1 MSESVASVAFSSSSS
16 SSSSSV
22 PLPLGHSQAPS
33 SRSAA
38 DCDSCSDVHVHN
50 QAEHCQ
56 EGQTEHLPPTPPAL
70 SLPPVPRVR
79 SIFDPIRILLGWP
92 TAQEKLDVEWR
103 QRWDYIQQAE
113 EELQLFQSLS
123 NLLCYPSAAVRESV
137 LGRIGDKLAL
147 LRSQTYRID
156 ALLNMPSFD
165 LCRLSLQ
172 MWIDGMVEAEDEL
185 ERDRAA
191 ARARIQSSQS
201 INVKVQQPHP
211 QQHAD
216 PNDDDDGDDDDD
228 NDDDDDDDDDD
239 AHDDDDLHLNV
250 ETAES
255 DIAPPQASCRDGHS
269 SICADTCD
277 GIPLLLVDWKDNIVD
292 VQDDIRPFARAL
304 GVRLWIDEA
313 EANAETQRRERKRK
327 SHDNSSGTGSGPAGS
342 TSSSHARSDSSVP
355 HSQSEW
361 ASTSTSTSAS
371 FFSWLSSAKPMT
383 LSNLSLSPWQQTLR
397 DAGLEEF
404 GEVPEL
410 EHFLKRLMERFA
422 DAGIAVYELLPAST
436 SVYHFF
442 FLHASAVNL
451 ASPLI
456 HALNMSFSRRNLDL
470 IGEHE
475 CIEPFDFERFDQ

>member
-1 MSESVASVAFSSSSS
+1 
-16 SSSSSV
+16 
-22 PLPLGHSQAPS
+22 
-33 SRSAA
+33 
-38 DCDSCSDVHVHN
+38 
-50 QAEHCQ
+50 
-56 EGQTEHLPPTPPAL
+56 
-70 SLPPVPRVR
+70 
-79 SIFDPIRILLGWP
+79 
-92 TAQEKLDVEWR
+92 
-103 QRWDYIQQAE
+103 
-113 EELQLFQSLS
+113 
-123 NLLCYPSAAVRESV
+123 V
-137 LGRIGDKLAL
+137 LTRIGDKLAL

-185 ERDRAA
+185 ERDRAT

-201 INVKVQQPHP
+201 LNVKVQQ
-211 QQHAD
+211 
-216 PNDDDDGDDDDD
+216 
-228 NDDDDDDDDDD
+228 
-239 AHDDDDLHLNV
+239 HLNV

-255 DIAPPQASCRDGHS
+255 DIVPPQASRRDSHS

-304 GVRLWIDEA
+304 GVTLWIDEA
-313 EANAETQRRERKRK
+313 EAKTETERRERKRK
-327 SHDNSSGTGSGPAGS
+327 SHDKSSGTGSGPAGS

-355 HSQSEW
+355 QSQSEG

-404 GEVPEL
+404 GEEPEL

-456 HALNMSFSRRNLDL
+456 HALNRSFSRRNLDL